1 MTAIFFA
8 TIVEVVWGHGG
19 GRLRACRFP
28 QKALNGS
35 LDGRRVR
42 VVLGGTFD
50 RLHVGHE
57 ALLAKAFEV
66 GDEVFIGIS
75 SQEMAQK
82 GRKRRVRPL
91 AERKRRV
98 EALLR
103 RRGWDGQVVEI
114 QHPFGR
120 ALEARYQGI
129 VVSPETLPR
138 VVEINR
144 ERRKLGRRMLKVFT
158 IPYFYGDDG
167 LRISAT
173 RMAQGEIDGHG
184 RRKTPLRIAVGT
196 DNQVKVAA
204 VRDAFAAAF
213 PKVRSQVRLV
223 RVKSGVPEQPTEH
236 ETFAGA
242 ENRARRAMKRQP
254 RSDYAVGIEAGLL
267 ETPYLERHFDVQ
279 CVFILD
285 KHGGVSASHGGGF
298 YYPRKVEEKVLR
310 GKTVSDV
317 LGPIAGDPRLGSTKG
332 AVGFLSRGALDR
344 RELTRHAVLLAL
356 VPRISRDL
364 YQE

>member
-1 MTAIFFA
+1 M
-8 TIVEVVWGHGG
+8 
-19 GRLRACRFP
+19 
-28 QKALNGS
+28 
-35 LDGRRVR
+35 R

-50 RLHVGHE
+50 RLHIGHE

-66 GDEVFIGIS
+66 GDEVFIGLS

-82 GRKRRVRPL
+82 GRERRVAPL
-91 AERKRRV
+91 ALRKRRV

-114 QHPFGR
+114 KHPFGR
-120 ALEARYQGI
+120 ALEARYRGI

-158 IPYFYGDDG
+158 IPFFYGNDG

-173 RMAQGEIDGHG
+173 RIASGEIDEKG
-184 RRKTPLRIAVGT
+184 RRKKPLRVAVGT
-196 DNQVKVAA
+196 ENTVKVAA

-213 PKVRSQVRLV
+213 PKLRSQVRLV

-242 ENRARRAMKRQP
+242 ENRARAAMRKQP
-254 RSDYAVGIEAGLL
+254 NSDYAVGIEAGLL
-267 ETPYLERHFDVQ
+267 DTPYFTRHFDVQ
-279 CVFILD
+279 CVVIVD
-285 KHGGVSASHGGGF
+285 KQGGVSASHGGGF
-298 YYPRKVEEKVLR
+298 YYPRHVEEKVLS
-310 GKTVSDV
+310 GKTVSAV
-317 LGPIAGDPRLGSTKG
+317 LGRVARDPRLGSTKG
-332 AVGFLSRGALDR
+332 AVGFLSKGALDR
-344 RELTRHAVLLAL
+344 RELTRHATVLAL
-356 VPRISRDL
+356 LPRISRDL